1 MLRRRFVG
9 LLAAAGATVSAGC
22 VDVAKVADLASLAT
36 GGDASLSEGTVAAGL
51 REALQVGSQRASGT
65 LARTG
70 GFSDNPLV
78 RIAVPPD
85 LDKAAKLMRKIGLG
99 RYVDELELAMN
110 RSAERAVGEAV
121 PVFWSAIRAMSIK
134 DAYNIL
140 NGPRDAATQY
150 FRSRTSTSLE
160 ARFQPIV
167 RQGMQ
172 QVGLYQR
179 YAEMKDRY
187 NRIPFAKPAAP
198 ALEGY
203 ITDRAMDGLF
213 VKLAEEEARIRENP
227 VARTTDL
234 LRKVFG

>member
-9 LLAAAGATVSAGC
+9 LFASAGAFASTGC

-36 GGDASLSEGTVAAGL
+36 GGEATLSESTVAAGL

-65 LARTG
+65 LAKTG
-70 GFSDNPLV
+70 GFSDNPVL
-78 RIAVPPD
+78 RIVVPPD
-85 LDKAAKLMRKIGLG
+85 LDNAARLMRKVGFG

-134 DAYNIL
+134 DAYDIL
-140 NGPRDAATQY
+140 RGPRDAATQY
-150 FRSRTSTSLE
+150 FRVRTSRSLE

-167 RQGMQ
+167 RQGME

-179 YAEMKDRY
+179 YAELKDRY
-187 NRIPFAKPAAP
+187 SRIPFSKPAAP
-198 ALEGY
+198 DLEGY
-203 ITDRAMDGLF
+203 ITDKAMDGLF

-227 VARTTDL
+227 VARTTEL
-234 LRKVFG
+234 LRKVFA